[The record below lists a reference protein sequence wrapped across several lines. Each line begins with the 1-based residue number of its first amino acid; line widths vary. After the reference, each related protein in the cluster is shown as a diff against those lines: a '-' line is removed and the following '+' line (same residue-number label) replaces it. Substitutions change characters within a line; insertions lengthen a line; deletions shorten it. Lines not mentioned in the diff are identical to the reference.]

1 MQDYRNYGFT
11 ITDRCTLA
19 VPPYNFQPY
28 RYSSTAKI
36 YNDNI
41 NKESKDKLITCG
53 IDTFAR
59 NKINYKF
66 QCGLINSISESLLP
80 DSTLDD
86 NIQYHYSIHSFLEES
101 MIAYMIA
108 LDICK
113 SNGIK
118 YVLDIG
124 CSTGIQSY
132 LFNSNDINYMGID
145 NDDTNRFFPY
155 RLDISDENAK
165 NLLHY
170 YYVDKYP
177 DIFQRTYDDPNRFN
191 IPNCFFNNNSALI
204 SIACIF
210 YLVNRPFDEV
220 ILPLTYF
227 SNVIIEVSNDSA
239 QLIENSIKICTYFTI
254 NTVYKDKNFKILYL
268 KSKR

>member
-1 MQDYRNYGFT
+1 MYDYRNYGFT
-11 ITDRCTLA
+11 ITDKRTLA

-28 RYSSTAKI
+28 RYSSTTKI

-66 QCGLINSISESLLP
+66 QCGLINSIPESLLP

-86 NIQYHYSIHSFLEES
+86 NTQYHYSIHSFLEES
-101 MIAYMIA
+101 MMAYMIV

-124 CSTGIQSY
+124 CSTGIQ
-132 LFNSNDINYMGID
+132 
-145 NDDTNRFFPY
+145 
-155 RLDISDENAK
+155 
-165 NLLHY
+165 
-170 YYVDKYP
+170 
-177 DIFQRTYDDPNRFN
+177 
-191 IPNCFFNNNSALI
+191 
-204 SIACIF
+204 
-210 YLVNRPFDEV
+210 
-220 ILPLTYF
+220 
-227 SNVIIEVSNDSA
+227 
-239 QLIENSIKICTYFTI
+239 
-254 NTVYKDKNFKILYL
+254 
-268 KSKR
+268 